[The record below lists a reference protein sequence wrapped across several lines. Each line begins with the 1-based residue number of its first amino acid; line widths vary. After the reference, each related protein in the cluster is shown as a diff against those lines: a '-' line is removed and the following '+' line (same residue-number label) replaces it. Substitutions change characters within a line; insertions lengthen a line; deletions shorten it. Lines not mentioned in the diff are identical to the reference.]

1 MTLEVSVEAGDEFDE
16 IYRTHRDRLFR
27 LAVVIC
33 GDRARSEDAVAEVFA
48 KSLPHWR
55 RGAVGEPAQYL
66 RRALVNELTGGFR
79 RRAIERREAARQWG
93 DARGRQG
100 VATEVSDHQS
110 MRDALDSLPVD
121 QRAVVAL
128 RFYEGLSEA
137 ETAAVLCVR
146 PGTVKSRTHRALAR
160 LRELL
165 KEEDANA

>member
-1 MTLEVSVEAGDEFDE
+1 MG
-16 IYRTHRDRLFR
+16 R
-27 LAVVIC
+27 
-33 GDRARSEDAVAEVFA
+33 RS
-48 KSLPHWR
+48 
-55 RGAVGEPAQYL
+55 
-66 RRALVNELTGGFR
+66 
-79 RRAIERREAARQWG
+79 
-93 DARGRQG
+93 GRQE

-110 MRDALDSLPVD
+110 MREALDSLPVD

>member
-1 MTLEVSVEAGDEFDE
+1 VRVRGGDEFDE
-16 IYRTHRDRLFR
+16 IYRAHRDWLFR
-27 LAVVIC
+27 LGVVIC

-48 KSLPHWR
+48 KVLARWQ

-93 DARGRQG
+93 DARGG
-100 VATEVSDHQS
+100 PEVATEVSDHHS
-110 MRDALDSLPVD
+110 VRDALASLPID

-137 ETAAVLCVR
+137 ETAAVLGVR

-165 KEEDANA
+165 REENANA

>member
-1 MTLEVSVEAGDEFDE
+1 VSVRGGDEFDE
-16 IYRTHRDRLFR
+16 IYRAHRDRLFR

-33 GDRARSEDAVAEVFA
+33 GDRARSEDAVADVFA
-48 KSLPHWR
+48 KVLPRWQ

-93 DARGRQG
+93 DARGRRE
-100 VATEVSDHQS
+100 VATEVSDHHS
-110 MRDALDSLPVD
+110 IRDALGSLPVD

-128 RFYEGLSEA
+128 SFYEGLSEA
-137 ETAAVLCVR
+137 ETAAVLGVP

-160 LRELL
+160 LRQLL
-165 KEEDANA
+165 GEENVNA